1 MIKCY
6 LPFHSQVSI
15 SQADMQAL
23 GNTITMVTSDGTT
36 FTVPSHEMLN
46 ADGTH
51 SVTMVAAD
59 GTEEQVSFT
68 KTLLP

>member
-1 MIKCY
+1 
-6 LPFHSQVSI
+6 
-15 SQADMQAL
+15 MQAL